1 MIGRPLWARG
11 GHRISPDL
19 VALTLGYSRFRRRR
33 SVDLTRFRG
42 HFMFTKKGDQDGK
55 DTQAIHAGVPAA
67 DGAAAS
73 IGAEI

>member
-1 MIGRPLWARG
+1 MGTDYTDEVARF
-11 GHRISPDL
+11 SDEL
-19 VALTLGYSRFRRRR
+19 
-33 SVDLTRFRG
+33 DLTRFRG